1 MERYDRA
8 ITIFSPDGHLF
19 QVEYA
24 QEAVKK
30 GSVAVGI
37 KGKDCVVIAAE
48 KKLVA
53 KLQDD
58 RTIRKINKVDHHI
71 AMTFAGLNADARIL
85 VNMARLEC
93 QSWNLSMSVPVT
105 VEYLARY
112 IANVKQKYT
121 QSNGRR
127 PFGVSAIIG
136 GFDSDGTA
144 HLYQTE
150 PSGTYYEWNANCT
163 GRNSHTV
170 RSFLE
175 KRYCPE
181 AVEDVKSCVKLA
193 LRALY
198 EVVQAGVQNIE
209 VGVMTFEKERP
220 EPKARFRIIEWPEL
234 QSIIKEVT
242 SEKEQEGVYRK
253 PKLLKQNLRKKLKQT
268 LQNLGEEEKARQSRA
283 VFRKLLNFPVY
294 CMSKRI
300 STFVSMR
307 NEIDTK
313 PIIEHIFTSG
323 KECFVPCFES
333 GNNRMEMVRLRDMED
348 FFNMQETCWGI
359 KQPCNPDGR
368 ENCFNSDGLDLII
381 VPGVAFTV
389 DGKRLGHGKGYYD
402 NYLARYFAKFSH
414 RPHTIGIAFAEQIV
428 SDLPVES
435 HDHVLEK
442 VLFPN

>member
-181 AVEDVKSCVKLA
+181 AVVDVKSCIKLA
-193 LRALY
+193 LRSLY

-209 VGVMTFEKERP
+209 VGVMTFEKDQP
-220 EPKARFRIIEWPEL
+220 EPKAKFRIIEWPEL
-234 QSIIKEVT
+234 HSIIKEVT
-242 SEKEQEGVYRK
+242 QEKEQEGGSNLHSA
-253 PKLLKQNLRKKLKQT
+253 KLLKHNLRKKLKQT
-268 LQNLGEEEKARQSRA
+268 LQSLGEEEKARQSRA
-283 VFRKLLNFPVY
+283 LLNFPVY
-294 CMSKRI
+294 SMSKRI
-300 STFVSMR
+300 STFVSTR

-313 PIIEHIFTSG
+313 PIIEHIFTCG
-323 KECFVPCFES
+323 KECFVPFFES
-333 GNNRMEMVRLRDMED
+333 GNNRMEMLRLRDMED

-359 KQPCNPDGR
+359 KQPCDPDCR
-368 ENCFNSDGLDLII
+368 ENCFSSDGLDLII

-402 NYLARYFAKFSH
+402 NYLARYFTKFLH

-428 SDLPVES
+428 PDLPVES
-435 HDHVLEK
+435 HDHILENI
-442 VLFPN
+442 LFPN